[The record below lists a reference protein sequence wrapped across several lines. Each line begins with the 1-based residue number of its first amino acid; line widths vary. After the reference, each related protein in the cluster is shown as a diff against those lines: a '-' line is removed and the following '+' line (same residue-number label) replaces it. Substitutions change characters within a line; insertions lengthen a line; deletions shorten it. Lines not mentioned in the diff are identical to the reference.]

1 MGKRKYKAHYLT
13 NRVSTHYEYVIHDKI
28 KKETEL
34 ILIRKR
40 KPWNFIKIKRS

>member
-1 MGKRKYKAHYLT
+1 MKYKAHYLT
-13 NRVSTHYEYVIHDKI
+13 NRVSTRYKYVMHDKL

-40 KPWNFIKIKRS
+40 TP